1 MNQNET
7 FDYKALDLILDT
19 QDVTVGGGSAS
30 AISAAMAAGLIGM
43 VARLSTKKDYGLSA
57 ETHLEVAERCD
68 VLAPALMQGSLDDM
82 AAFAM
87 IKAAFGL
94 PKDTDDEKQA
104 RAKAINDA
112 AVQAAL
118 TPYENAKKALEVLE
132 LGRKIK
138 NVSNPA
144 AGSDLLIGLQLSE
157 IGVKGCIMN
166 MEANMPLIKDAGQ
179 IEALKNY
186 IIQMNSRL

>member
-1 MNQNET
+1 MTQNHKYSYE
-7 FDYKALDLILDT
+7 ALELILDT
-19 QDVTVGGGSAS
+19 RDVTVGGGSAS
-30 AISAAMAAGLIGM
+30 AVSAAMAAGLIGM

-57 ETHLEVAERCD
+57 AAHEEVAARCD
-68 VLAPALMQGSLDDM
+68 VLAPALMQGSIDDM

-94 PKDTDDEKQA
+94 PKESDEEKQI

-118 TPYENAKKALEVLE
+118 TPYENARRAMEVLE

-144 AGSDLLIGLQLSE
+144 AGSDLLIGLHLSE
-157 IGVKGCIMN
+157 LGVKGCIMN
-166 MEANMPLIKDAGQ
+166 MEANMPLIKDAEK
-179 IEALKNY
+179 IELLKGY
-186 IIQMNSRL
+186 IIQLNSKL

>member
-1 MNQNET
+1 MEQKET
-7 FDYKALDLILDT
+7 SKYKALDLILDT

-30 AISAAMAAGLIGM
+30 AVSAAMAAGLIGM

-57 ETHLEVAERCD
+57 EAHLEVAERCD

-87 IKAAFGL
+87 IKAAFGM
-94 PKDTDDEKQA
+94 PKETEEDRQA

-186 IIQMNSRL
+186 IIQLNSKL

>member
-7 FDYKALDLILDT
+7 FKYKALDLILDT

-43 VARLSTKKDYGLSA
+43 VARLSTKKDYGISA
-57 ETHLEVAERCD
+57 EAHLEVAERCD
-68 VLAPALMQGSLDDM
+68 ILAPALMQGSLDDM

-87 IKAAFGL
+87 IKSAFGL
-94 PKDTDDEKQA
+94 PKDTDEEKQA

-186 IIQMNSRL
+186 IIQLNSKL

>member
-1 MNQNET
+1 MEQKET
-7 FDYKALDLILDT
+7 SKYKALDLILDT

-30 AISAAMAAGLIGM
+30 AVSAAMAAGLIGM
-43 VARLSTKKDYGLSA
+43 VARLSAKKDYGLSA
-57 ETHLEVAERCD
+57 EAHLEVAERCD

-87 IKAAFGL
+87 IKSAFGL
-94 PKDTDDEKQA
+94 PKDKDEEKQA

-186 IIQMNSRL
+186 IIQLNSKL

>member
-1 MNQNET
+1 MEQNNT
-7 FDYKALDLILDT
+7 FNYKALDLILDT
-19 QDVTVGGGSAS
+19 RDVTVGGGSAS

-57 ETHLEVAERCD
+57 EAHLEVAERCD
-68 VLAPALMQGSLDDM
+68 ALAPGLMQGSLDDM

-94 PKDTDDEKQA
+94 PKETDEEKQA

-179 IEALKNY
+179 IEALKSY
-186 IIQMNSRL
+186 ILQLNSRL

>member
-1 MNQNET
+1 MTQNVT

-57 ETHLEVAERCD
+57 EAHLEVAERCD

>member
-1 MNQNET
+1 MEQKET
-7 FDYKALDLILDT
+7 SKYKALDLILDT

-30 AISAAMAAGLIGM
+30 AVSAAMAAGLIGM

-57 ETHLEVAERCD
+57 EAHLEVAERCD

-87 IKAAFGL
+87 IKAAFGM
-94 PKDTDDEKQA
+94 PKETEEDKQA

-186 IIQMNSRL
+186 IIQLNSKL

>member
-1 MNQNET
+1 MTQKET
-7 FDYKALDLILDT
+7 FNYKALDLILDT

-57 ETHLEVAERCD
+57 EAHLEVAERCD
-68 VLAPALMQGSLDDM
+68 VLAPGLMQGSLDDM

-94 PKDTDDEKQA
+94 PKETDDEKLA

-186 IIQMNSRL
+186 IIQLNSRL

>member
-1 MNQNET
+1 MTQNET

-57 ETHLEVAERCD
+57 EAHLEVAERCD
-68 VLAPALMQGSLDDM
+68 VLAPELMQGSLDDM

-94 PKDTDDEKQA
+94 PKETDDEKQT
-104 RAKAINDA
+104 RAKTINDA

>member
-7 FDYKALDLILDT
+7 FKYKALDLILDT

-43 VARLSTKKDYGLSA
+43 VARLSTKKDYGISA
-57 ETHLEVAERCD
+57 EAHLEVAERCD
-68 VLAPALMQGSLDDM
+68 ILAPALMQGSLDDM

-94 PKDTDDEKQA
+94 PKDTDEEKQA

-186 IIQMNSRL
+186 IIQLNSKL

>member
-1 MNQNET
+1 
-7 FDYKALDLILDT
+7 
-19 QDVTVGGGSAS
+19 
-30 AISAAMAAGLIGM
+30 
-43 VARLSTKKDYGLSA
+43 
-57 ETHLEVAERCD
+57 
-68 VLAPALMQGSLDDM
+68 MQGSLDDM

-87 IKAAFGL
+87 IKAAFGM
-94 PKDTDDEKQA
+94 PKETEEDKQA

-186 IIQMNSRL
+186 IIQLNSKL